1 MEQNFGLM
9 ALPKYLLQD
18 GHLQLSKEDIKTE
31 IITAKA
37 ATRIVLGA
45 SPKMPVGLFSTDRRP
60 INARIIG
67 PTTII

>member
-9 ALPKYLLQD
+9 ALPKYLLHD
-18 GHLQLSKEDIKTE
+18 GHLQLSKENTNTE
-31 IITAKA
+31 MITAKA

-45 SPKMPVGLFSTDRRP
+45 SPKMPVGLFSVDRRP

-67 PTTII
+67 PIAMT

>member
-18 GHLQLSKEDIKTE
+18 GHLQLRKENTKTE
-31 IITAKA
+31 MITAKA
-37 ATRIVLGA
+37 VTRIVLGA

-67 PTTII
+67 PTAII